1 MIRDRSFYKAILR
14 ISLPSALQALI
25 SFLVVVADN
34 IMVSRMPG
42 DGTLQAAAQAA
53 VAQINSV
60 TAFFT
65 ATILGFA
72 GGSSVLIAQYWG
84 RRDTAR
90 IKRVFAIVM
99 WINLIL
105 TAVFLLLALLIPG
118 RLTAL
123 VVKTG
128 ASDVTDFARQY
139 LAIICFS
146 YIPYAICYTL
156 VAMLRAVEVVRMTV
170 YTTVA
175 SLVVNVSLNYLLIFG
190 RLGFPAMGVR
200 GAAIATVISRVVEL
214 GIVWY
219 YAFYRQKVI
228 GIRPRDLLRLDGEL
242 LRDYIH
248 YGVPVGITDAQWAL
262 VGFFKAMI
270 VGQLAKEFMAA
281 NAITT
286 DMMNLGTMFTFA
298 LAGGASVVV
307 GKAVGAQ
314 EYDKAREYSRTIQ
327 IMFAAIGVVMALVVY
342 LLSKPF
348 TSLYGS
354 TSDPAVGNL
363 ALTMIAIGA
372 VTLLGT
378 SYHASCFVGINRG
391 AGDSRFVALVDMICG
406 WLIVLPATYLA
417 ALVFHAPL
425 PIVFLMT
432 RVDQC
437 FKWIIAFFRLRGNQW
452 IKNVTRG

>member
-1 MIRDRSFYKAILR
+1 MIRDRNFYKTILR

-34 IMVSRMPG
+34 IMVSHMPG
-42 DGTLQAAAQAA
+42 SGDLQAAAQAA
-53 VAQINSV
+53 VAQINSI

-65 ATILGFA
+65 ATVLGFA

-84 RRDTAR
+84 RRDMGR

-99 WINLIL
+99 VVNMLL
-105 TAVFLLLALLIPG
+105 TTAFVLLALFIPDK
-118 RLTAL
+118 LTAL

-128 ASDVTDFARQY
+128 TTDVTGFARQY
-139 LAIICFS
+139 LAIICLS
-146 YIPYAICYTL
+146 YIPFAICYTL

-170 YTTVA
+170 YTTLA
-175 SLVVNVSLNYLLIFG
+175 SLVVNVSLNYVLIFG
-190 RLGFPAMGVR
+190 HLGFPALGVR
-200 GAAIATVISRVVEL
+200 GAAIATVVSRVIEL
-214 GIVWY
+214 SIVWY
-219 YAFYRQKVI
+219 YAFYKQKTIDV
-228 GIRPRDLLRLDGEL
+228 RPRDLVKFDGEL

-270 VGQLAKEFMAA
+270 IGQLAKEFMAA

-314 EYDKAREYSRTIQ
+314 EYDKAREYAKTIQ
-327 IMFAAIGVVMALVVY
+327 IMFAVIGVAMALVVF
-342 LLSKPF
+342 LLSNSF
-348 TSLYGS
+348 IRLYGS
-354 TSDPAVGNL
+354 TTDPQVRHL

-378 SYHASCFVGINRG
+378 SYHASCFIGINRG

-432 RVDQC
+432 RIDQT
-437 FKWIIAFFRLRGNQW
+437 FKWIIALMRLRGNKW

>member
-1 MIRDRSFYKAILR
+1 MIRDRNFYKTILR

-42 DGTLQAAAQAA
+42 GGDVQAAAQAA
-53 VAQINSV
+53 VAQINSI

-84 RRDTAR
+84 RRDTGR

-99 WINLIL
+99 VVNMVL
-105 TAVFLLLALLIPG
+105 TAGFVLLALLIPD

-123 VVKTG
+123 VVKSD
-128 ASDVTDFARQY
+128 AADVTGFARQY
-139 LAIICFS
+139 LAVICFS
-146 YIPYAICYTL
+146 YIPYAVCYTL

-170 YTTVA
+170 YTTLA
-175 SLVVNVSLNYLLIFG
+175 SLVVNVSLNYVLIFG
-190 RLGFPAMGVR
+190 RLGFPALGVR
-200 GAAIATVISRVVEL
+200 GAAIATVISRVIEL
-214 GIVWY
+214 SIVWY
-219 YAFYRQKVI
+219 YVFYRQKTIDV
-228 GIRPRDLLRLDGEL
+228 RPRDLLKFDGEL
-242 LRDYIH
+242 FRDYVH

-314 EYDKAREYSRTIQ
+314 EYDTAREYSKTIQ
-327 IMFAAIGVVMALVVY
+327 IMFAVIGVAMALVVF
-342 LLSKPF
+342 LLSKSF
-348 TSLYGS
+348 ISLYGS
-354 TSDPAVGNL
+354 TSDPGVRRL

-372 VTLLGT
+372 ATLLGT
-378 SYHASCFVGINRG
+378 SYHASCFIGINRG

-406 WLIVLPATYLA
+406 WFIVLPATYMA

-425 PIVFLMT
+425 PVVFLMT

-437 FKWIIAFFRLRGNQW
+437 FKWIIAFFRLRGNKW